1 MRIMNGRFGNVSSNW
16 TCYNHSGGRSVVD
29 FGLMNISVFPD
40 VVEFQV
46 GSQEE
51 FSDHVVIG
59 VKIQIQNQIKEQY
72 EQWENKVDVQ
82 KIYKNG
88 RGYKIRPEHH
98 ERFYQEMNSI
108 FIKKQLDFVKT
119 TIKDQNANILD
130 SIKLF
135 TDFLNVVSQTVFE
148 RKKHSMNREKSGFL
162 SKKWYDLECSLLAEK
177 VRTIKHLHGIVSP
190 QHREAIKGYK
200 KLCKRKKFNYE
211 LHISEPFRSLKG
223 TEPKHLGPSETRI

>member
-1 MRIMNGRFGNVSSNW
+1 
-16 TCYNHSGGRSVVD
+16 
-29 FGLMNISVFPD
+29 
-40 VVEFQV
+40 
-46 GSQEE
+46 
-51 FSDHVVIG
+51 
-59 VKIQIQNQIKEQY
+59 
-72 EQWENKVDVQ
+72 
-82 KIYKNG
+82 
-88 RGYKIRPEHH
+88 
-98 ERFYQEMNSI
+98 MNSI

-211 LHISEPFRSLKG
+211 LRISEQLRSLKG
-223 TEPKHLGPSETRI
+223 TEPKQFWDLLKQGFEKPKLGNIKMQNWFTYFRDLAKAEDAEILRVRKFTKLCFTILNYTKLQALLVLPMRFLNGVLIGSWTFTRQSLMNCGNRKFLRILGMRFL